1 MRTKPRKKREFRS
14 AARRKLDV
22 SLPEVD
28 GAQSSVTLSCP
39 GYASLPL
46 PRVGVSFSFFFAF
59 SFSSFV
65 LPFARKVLPTWCA
78 PSPIVHDMNPQDRL
92 ARSFLWCF
100 VPMRKVFRQHV
111 TLFWVERLVRLISYS
126 PLGTFWR
133 TLAWL

>member
-1 MRTKPRKKREFRS
+1 MRNANETEKEKKREFHR
-14 AARRKLDV
+14 AARRKFDL

-46 PRVGVSFSFFFAF
+46 PRAGVSFNF

-78 PSPIVHDMNPQDRL
+78 PSPIVHDMNSQDCL
-92 ARSFLWCF
+92 ARSF
-100 VPMRKVFRQHV
+100 
-111 TLFWVERLVRLISYS
+111 
-126 PLGTFWR
+126 
-133 TLAWL
+133 